1 MARTVLLSPSPVR
14 TFPPPSFEPHLWSTK
29 CLRSTLKLRSGDPG
43 IGGNGTHEQKY
54 GNAIR
59 VVFLTR
65 SPVNGRRSRP
75 PEMPLLSP
83 ASSPCLWAQCL
94 A

>member
-14 TFPPPSFEPHLWSTK
+14 TFPSIFRATLVVDEVSQKHLEAEERGSRDWREWDT
-29 CLRSTLKLRSGDPG
+29 RA
-43 IGGNGTHEQKY
+43 EKY

-65 SPVNGRRSRP
+65 SPVNRRRSRP